1 MNKKIFSLIVGILIS
16 ITNLNSQ
23 SVEFEKYTL
32 KNGLDVILHKDNSA
46 PVITTS
52 VMYHIGAKDEN
63 PKKTGFAHFFEHL
76 LFEGSKNID
85 RGQWDV
91 IVNSNGGMYN
101 ANTTSDRT
109 YYYVVFPSN
118 NLELSLWL
126 ESERMLHPV
135 INQIGVDTQ
144 KEVVKEEKRRAENGP
159 YAKVFDEVQK
169 ELFKVHPYK
178 GSVIGE
184 MDHLD
189 SATLEDFE
197 AFNKKF
203 HNPNNAVLVV
213 AGDIEIKNTKSL
225 IEKYFG
231 EIKAG
236 KPIVRKLIEED
247 PIEETIFSEAFDE
260 NIQIPANILAYRTPS
275 MKTRESRVFDM
286 ISTYLSS
293 GQSSVLYKKLVDEKK
308 MALQVFAGNNSQEDY
323 GIYLIGGLPLGD
335 TKLADLTI
343 EIDDE
348 IEKLKSE
355 LISERDFEKIQ
366 NIFESQYVSSNSTI
380 QGIANSLARY
390 HVLYGD
396 VNLINSEIDIYRSV
410 TREEIQEVA
419 KLYLNKNQRLELKY
433 LPKNNQ

>member
-1 MNKKIFSLIVGILIS
+1 MLI
-16 ITNLNSQ
+16 
-23 SVEFEKYTL
+23 
-32 KNGLDVILHKDNSA
+32 
-46 PVITTS
+46 
-52 VMYHIGAKDEN
+52 
-63 PKKTGFAHFFEHL
+63 
-76 LFEGSKNID
+76 
-85 RGQWDV
+85 R
-91 IVNSNGGMYN
+91 
-101 ANTTSDRT
+101 
-109 YYYVVFPSN
+109 
-118 NLELSLWL
+118 
-126 ESERMLHPV
+126 
-135 INQIGVDTQ
+135 
-144 KEVVKEEKRRAENGP
+144 ENGP
-159 YAKVFDEVQK
+159 YSKVFDEVQK
-169 ELFKVHPYK
+169 GLFKVHPYK

-189 SATLEDFE
+189 SATLEDFA

-213 AGDIEIKNTKSL
+213 AGLTKSL
-225 IEKYFG
+225 IKKYFD
-231 EIKAG
+231 EIKEG
-236 KPIVRKLIEED
+236 KPIVRNFTKEK
-247 PIEETIFSEAFDE
+247 PIKETIFSEAFDE

-293 GQSSVLYKKLVDEKK
+293 GQSSILYKKLVDEKK

-335 TKLADLTI
+335 TKLPELTF
-343 EIDDE
+343 EIDEE

-355 LISERDFEKIQ
+355 LISERDFQKIQ

-396 VNLINSEIDIYRSV
+396 VNLINNEIDIYRSV
-410 TREEIQEVA
+410 TREEIREVA

-433 LPKNNQ
+433 LPKNN

>member
-1 MNKKIFSLIVGILIS
+1 
-16 ITNLNSQ
+16 
-23 SVEFEKYTL
+23 
-32 KNGLDVILHKDNSA
+32 
-46 PVITTS
+46 
-52 VMYHIGAKDEN
+52 
-63 PKKTGFAHFFEHL
+63 
-76 LFEGSKNID
+76 
-85 RGQWDV
+85 
-91 IVNSNGGMYN
+91 
-101 ANTTSDRT
+101 
-109 YYYVVFPSN
+109 
-118 NLELSLWL
+118 
-126 ESERMLHPV
+126 
-135 INQIGVDTQ
+135 
-144 KEVVKEEKRRAENGP
+144 
-159 YAKVFDEVQK
+159 
-169 ELFKVHPYK
+169 
-178 GSVIGE
+178 

-236 KPIVRKLIEED
+236 KPIVRELIEED

-335 TKLADLTI
+335 TKLSDLTI

-396 VNLINSEIDIYRSV
+396 VNLINNEIDIYRSV

>member
-1 MNKKIFSLIVGILIS
+1 MKKTFFFLTTILIS
-16 ITNLNSQ
+16 INLYSQ
-23 SVEFEKYTL
+23 SVNFEKYTL
-32 KNGLDVILHKDNSA
+32 DNGLDVILHKDNSA

-52 VMYHIGAKDEN
+52 VMYHIGAKNESSD
-63 PKKTGFAHFFEHL
+63 KTGFAHFFEHL
-76 LFEGSKNID
+76 LFEGTKNIE
-85 RGQWDV
+85 RGEWDV

-126 ESERMLHPV
+126 ESERMLHPI

-144 KEVVKEEKRRAENGP
+144 KEVVKEEKRRGENAP

-169 ELFKVHPYK
+169 GLFKVHPYK

-189 SATLEDFE
+189 SATLEDFA

-213 AGDIEIKNTKSL
+213 AGDIDIENAKSL
-225 IEKYFG
+225 IEDYFG
-231 EIKAG
+231 GIKKG
-236 KPIVRKLIEED
+236 KSIERNFIKEKPIT
-247 PIEETIFSEAFDE
+247 ETIFREAFDE
-260 NIQIPANILAYRTPS
+260 NIQIPAKILAYRTPS
-275 MKTRESRVFDM
+275 MKTRESRIFDM

-293 GQSSVLYKKLVDEKK
+293 GQSSVLYKKLVDKKK
-308 MALQVFAGNNSQEDY
+308 MALEVFAVNNSQEDY
-323 GIYLIGGLPLGD
+323 GIYLIGGLPLGK
-335 TKLADLTI
+335 TELSQMTT
-343 EIDDE
+343 EIDEE
-348 IEKLKSE
+348 IEKLKNE

-366 NIFESQYVSSNSTI
+366 NIFESQYVSSNSTVE
-380 QGIANSLARY
+380 GIANSLARY
-390 HVLYGD
+390 HILYED
-396 VNLINSEIDIYRSV
+396 VNLINNEIDIYRSI
-410 TREEIQEVA
+410 TRKEMQEVA
-419 KLYLNKNQRLELKY
+419 IKYLNKNQRLELKY

>member
-1 MNKKIFSLIVGILIS
+1 
-16 ITNLNSQ
+16 
-23 SVEFEKYTL
+23 
-32 KNGLDVILHKDNSA
+32 
-46 PVITTS
+46 
-52 VMYHIGAKDEN
+52 
-63 PKKTGFAHFFEHL
+63 
-76 LFEGSKNID
+76 
-85 RGQWDV
+85 
-91 IVNSNGGMYN
+91 
-101 ANTTSDRT
+101 
-109 YYYVVFPSN
+109 
-118 NLELSLWL
+118 
-126 ESERMLHPV
+126 
-135 INQIGVDTQ
+135 
-144 KEVVKEEKRRAENGP
+144 
-159 YAKVFDEVQK
+159 
-169 ELFKVHPYK
+169 
-178 GSVIGE
+178 

-231 EIKAG
+231 EIKSG

-335 TKLADLTI
+335 TKLSDLTI

-396 VNLINSEIDIYRSV
+396 VNLINNEIDIYRSI
-410 TREEIQEVA
+410 TREEIRDVA
-419 KLYLNKNQRLELKY
+419 NKYLKADERALLEY
-433 LPKNNQ
+433 LPKKEN

>member
-1 MNKKIFSLIVGILIS
+1 
-16 ITNLNSQ
+16 
-23 SVEFEKYTL
+23 
-32 KNGLDVILHKDNSA
+32 
-46 PVITTS
+46 
-52 VMYHIGAKDEN
+52 
-63 PKKTGFAHFFEHL
+63 
-76 LFEGSKNID
+76 
-85 RGQWDV
+85 
-91 IVNSNGGMYN
+91 
-101 ANTTSDRT
+101 
-109 YYYVVFPSN
+109 
-118 NLELSLWL
+118 
-126 ESERMLHPV
+126 
-135 INQIGVDTQ
+135 
-144 KEVVKEEKRRAENGP
+144 
-159 YAKVFDEVQK
+159 
-169 ELFKVHPYK
+169 
-178 GSVIGE
+178 
-184 MDHLD
+184 
-189 SATLEDFE
+189 
-197 AFNKKF
+197 
-203 HNPNNAVLVV
+203 
-213 AGDIEIKNTKSL
+213 
-225 IEKYFG
+225 
-231 EIKAG
+231 
-236 KPIVRKLIEED
+236 
-247 PIEETIFSEAFDE
+247 
-260 NIQIPANILAYRTPS
+260 

-335 TKLADLTI
+335 TKLSDLTI

-396 VNLINSEIDIYRSV
+396 VNLINNEIDIYRSV

>member
-1 MNKKIFSLIVGILIS
+1 MKKTFFFLTTILIS
-16 ITNLNSQ
+16 INLYSQ
-23 SVEFEKYTL
+23 SVNFEKYTL
-32 KNGLDVILHKDNSA
+32 DNGLDVILHKDNSA

-52 VMYHIGAKDEN
+52 VMYHIGAKDESSD
-63 PKKTGFAHFFEHL
+63 KTGFAHFFEHL
-76 LFEGSKNID
+76 LFEGTKNIE
-85 RGQWDV
+85 RGEWDV

-126 ESERMLHPV
+126 ESERMLHPI

-144 KEVVKEEKRRAENGP
+144 KEVVKEEKRRGENAP

-169 ELFKVHPYK
+169 GLFKVHPYK

-189 SATLEDFE
+189 SATLEDFA

-213 AGDIEIKNTKSL
+213 AGDIEIENAKSL
-225 IEKYFG
+225 IEDYFG
-231 EIKAG
+231 GIKKG
-236 KPIVRKLIEED
+236 KSIERNFIKEKPIT
-247 PIEETIFSEAFDE
+247 ETIFREAFDE
-260 NIQIPANILAYRTPS
+260 NIQIPAKILAYRTPS
-275 MKTRESRVFDM
+275 MKTRESRIFDM

-293 GQSSVLYKKLVDEKK
+293 GQSSVLYKKLVDKKK
-308 MALQVFAGNNSQEDY
+308 MALEVFAVNNSQEDY
-323 GIYLIGGLPLGD
+323 GIYLIGGLPLGK
-335 TKLADLTI
+335 TELSQMTT
-343 EIDDE
+343 EIDEE
-348 IEKLKSE
+348 IEKLKNE

-366 NIFESQYVSSNSTI
+366 NIFESQYVSSNSTVE
-380 QGIANSLARY
+380 GIANSLARY
-390 HVLYGD
+390 HILYED
-396 VNLINSEIDIYRSV
+396 VNLINNEIDIYRSI
-410 TREEIQEVA
+410 TRKEMQEVA
-419 KLYLNKNQRLELKY
+419 IKYLNKNQRLELKY

>member
-1 MNKKIFSLIVGILIS
+1 MKKTFFFLTTILIS
-16 ITNLNSQ
+16 INLYSQ
-23 SVEFEKYTL
+23 SVNFEKYTL
-32 KNGLDVILHKDNSA
+32 DNGLDVILHKDNSA

-52 VMYHIGAKDEN
+52 VMYHIGAKDESSD
-63 PKKTGFAHFFEHL
+63 KTGFAHFFEHL
-76 LFEGSKNID
+76 LFEGTKNIE
-85 RGQWDV
+85 RGEWDV

-126 ESERMLHPV
+126 ESERMLHPI

-144 KEVVKEEKRRAENGP
+144 KEVVKEEKRRGENAP

-169 ELFKVHPYK
+169 GLFKVHPYK

-189 SATLEDFE
+189 SATLEDFA

-213 AGDIEIKNTKSL
+213 AGDIEIENAKSL
-225 IEKYFG
+225 IKDYFG
-231 EIKAG
+231 GIKKG
-236 KPIVRKLIEED
+236 KSIERNFIKEKPIT
-247 PIEETIFSEAFDE
+247 ETIFREAFDE
-260 NIQIPANILAYRTPS
+260 NIQIPAKILAYRTPS
-275 MKTRESRVFDM
+275 MKTRESRIFDM

-293 GQSSVLYKKLVDEKK
+293 GQSSVLYKKLVDKKK
-308 MALQVFAGNNSQEDY
+308 MALEVFAVNNSQEDY
-323 GIYLIGGLPLGD
+323 GIYLIGGLPLGK
-335 TKLADLTI
+335 TELSQMTT
-343 EIDDE
+343 EIDEE
-348 IEKLKSE
+348 IEKLKNE

-366 NIFESQYVSSNSTI
+366 NIFESQYVSSNSTVE
-380 QGIANSLARY
+380 GIANSLARY
-390 HVLYGD
+390 HILYED
-396 VNLINSEIDIYRSV
+396 VNLINNEIDIYRSI
-410 TREEIQEVA
+410 TRKEMQEVA
-419 KLYLNKNQRLELKY
+419 IKYLNKNQRLELKY